1 MTHDTDTPA
10 RARRS
15 GIQSIE
21 IGGAVLEAMVRLG
34 APATLSTIA
43 TAAGLPSAKAHRY
56 LTSLCEI
63 GLTRQD
69 VAAGRYGLGP
79 LALRLG
85 LSAIA
90 QTDMLERAFEVLG
103 TLCNKL
109 RISGHLSVWTEAGPV
124 VIRSAHG
131 GPPVI
136 SPVAVGTVLPLQRSA
151 SGLIYLSYM
160 PASAT
165 VTTLVAQEGPDRIA
179 RSELEDLCQKT
190 RKAGFA
196 LASGN
201 YIPGL
206 CAIALPILN
215 HDQTLA
221 GAITLVST
229 NTSLF
234 TESSTATRDV
244 VDAMKK
250 FEREWSLGECTKS
263 AIKP

>member
-1 MTHDTDTPA
+1 MTHVTDTPA

-21 IGGAVLEAMVRLG
+21 IGGAVLEAMVRIG
-34 APATLSTIA
+34 APATLSAIA
-43 TAAGLPSAKAHRY
+43 NAAGLPSAKAHRY

-90 QTDMLERAFEVLG
+90 QTDILERAFEVLG

-109 RISGHLSVWTEAGPV
+109 RISGHLSVWSEAGPV

-160 PASAT
+160 PISAT
-165 VTTLVAQEGPDRIA
+165 LDTIAKQEGPESLA
-179 RSELEDLCQKT
+179 QSELENQRQKT
-190 RKAGFA
+190 REAGFA
-196 LASGN
+196 LASSK

-234 TESSTATRDV
+234 TEHSAATRDIV
-244 VDAMKK
+244 GAMKK
-250 FEREWSLGECTKS
+250 FERDWSLGESTKS
-263 AIKP
+263 AIKS

>member
-1 MTHDTDTPA
+1 MTHVTDTPA

-21 IGGAVLEAMVRLG
+21 IGGAVLEAMVRIG
-34 APATLSTIA
+34 APATLSAIA
-43 TAAGLPSAKAHRY
+43 NAAGLPSAKAHRY

-90 QTDMLERAFEVLG
+90 QTDILERAFEVLG

-109 RISGHLSVWTEAGPV
+109 RISGHLSVWSEAGPV

-160 PASAT
+160 PSSAT
-165 VTTLVAQEGPDRIA
+165 VDELMTQEGPERMA
-179 RSELEDLCQKT
+179 QSELDDQRRKT

-215 HDQTLA
+215 HDETLA

-234 TESSTATRDV
+234 TESSAATN
-244 VDAMKK
+244 DALDMMDK
-250 FEREWSLGECTKS
+250 FERGWSLKVSTGPALRT
-263 AIKP
+263 

>member
-1 MTHDTDTPA
+1 MNHSTDIPA
-10 RARRS
+10 RSRRS
-15 GIQSIE
+15 RIQSVN
-21 IGGAVLEAMVRLG
+21 IGGSVLEAMVRIG
-34 APATLSTIA
+34 VPAMLSEIA
-43 TAAGLPSAKAHRY
+43 TAAGLPSSKAHRY

-69 VAAGRYGLGP
+69 DSTGRYGLGP

-90 QTDMLERAFEVLG
+90 QTDILERAFEVLG
-103 TLCNKL
+103 MLCNKL

-160 PASAT
+160 PKSAT
-165 VTTLVAQEGPDRIA
+165 MDAVTKQDGQERRAQ
-179 RSELEDLCQKT
+179 SELDDLRLKT

-196 LASGN
+196 LTSEK
-201 YIPGL
+201 YIAGL

-221 GAITLVST
+221 GAVTLVST

-234 TESSTATRDV
+234 TEHSAATKDAL
-244 VDAMKK
+244 DAMDK
-250 FEREWSLGECTKS
+250 FERDWSLKGNTE
-263 AIKP
+263 